1 MYLDTSKSNYN
12 NKTYTRALLRTTYR
26 DKKDGKIKHKTIANL
41 GECTSEEIAAIK
53 LALQYKGD
61 LGKLAD
67 IRDVQLQQGLHI
79 GALLLL
85 TAIAKKL
92 RITKALQDIL
102 QDKTEVGVTLWQIFA
117 RIIYQGSRLS
127 AFNMSKH
134 HALQDCL
141 GIEFGNKNQMYNNL
155 KVVSDN
161 IGRLEKQLFK
171 LRDGYASN
179 LYLYD
184 VTSSYLE
191 GTCNEYGAYGY
202 NRDKKSGK
210 QQIVIGLLTD
220 ENGIPVACRVFDG
233 NTVDTKTV
241 GTQIQLLAN
250 EFGVKNITL
259 VGDRGMLK
267 TPQINELPS
276 GFNYITAISK
286 AQIQTLLKADIIN
299 YELFDKE
306 LTEVI
311 DNNNRYILRLNP
323 YRRDEIRAT
332 RQSKYDKLNVFLTE
346 QNLYLQEH
354 KKAKTE
360 TAYRK
365 IYNKLNAYKLDYVSV
380 TVNENERSLS
390 LCIDINQ
397 LAQLEQ
403 LDGCYCLKTDIL
415 DVDKALIHAR
425 YKDLAKVENAFRTMK
440 QEHLDI
446 RPIYVRKK
454 SSTDAHVFIT
464 MLAYMITQEL
474 EKLWHDCG
482 YTVQQ
487 AISLINSITYQEVL
501 ITNQK
506 TQLRIPKPTA
516 EIELLLAKA
525 NVVLP
530 TIKSNV
536 TTK

>member
-1 MYLDTSKSNYN
+1 MYLDTAKSKYN
-12 NKTYTRALLRTTYR
+12 DKTYTRALLRTTYR

-41 GECTSEEIAAIK
+41 GECTDEEIAAIK
-53 LALQYKGD
+53 LALQYKSD

-67 IRDVQLQQGLHI
+67 IKDVELQQGLHVGSI
-79 GALLLL
+79 LLLS
-85 TAIAKKL
+85 AIAKKL
-92 RITKALQDIL
+92 GISKALQDIL
-102 QDKTEVGVTLWQIFA
+102 QDKTEVSITLWQIFA

-134 HALQDCL
+134 HALQECL
-141 GIEFGNKNQMYNNL
+141 GIELSNKNQIYNNL
-155 KVVSDN
+155 QVVSDN
-161 IGRLEKQLFK
+161 IEKVEKRLFK
-171 LRDGYASN
+171 LRNSGTSS

-220 ENGIPVACRVFDG
+220 ENGVPIACRVFDG

-241 GTQIQLLAN
+241 GEQIRLLSD
-250 EFGVKNITL
+250 EFGVKNVTL

-267 TPQINELPS
+267 TPQIDGLPS
-276 GFNYITAISK
+276 GFKYITAISK
-286 AQIQTLLKADIIN
+286 VQIQTLLKANVIQ

-306 LTEVI
+306 LTEII
-311 DNNNRYILRLNP
+311 DNNIRYVLRLNP

-332 RQSKYDKLNVFLTE
+332 RKSKYAKLEALMTE
-346 QNLYLQEH
+346 YNIYLQEH
-354 KKAKTE
+354 KKAKIATSHKKLVN
-360 TAYRK
+360 K
-365 IYNKLNAYKLDYVSV
+365 INTYKLDYVSV
-380 TVNENERSLS
+380 ITNEDERNFA
-390 LCIDINQ
+390 LCIDSDK

-415 DVDKALIHAR
+415 DVDKEIIHDR

-440 QEHLDI
+440 QEHLEI

-474 EKLWHDCG
+474 EKLWHGCG

-487 AISLINSITYQEVL
+487 AVSLINSITYQEVL
-501 ITNQK
+501 ITGHK

-516 EIELLLAKA
+516 EIEDLLAKA
-525 NVVLP
+525 DVVLP
-530 TIKSNV
+530 AIKSNV